1 MVYGIKDMS
10 SCGHIIAWV
19 SSLPETIEGN
29 QYVCVDDE
37 FYDEFYYRNVWF
49 GDDGS
54 WTTEKPYTYKYH
66 YLDNGRWRLDHDKVN
81 LHISQTKDVFS
92 NNLKRYVD
100 MGLEELVCNYVQ
112 QQIND
117 IETLDDVEEFAL
129 IKFGGKYEA
138 IYNYRYCIT
147 I

>member
-1 MVYGIKDMS
+1 MYAIKDLNSAGRIMM
-10 SCGHIIAWV
+10 WV
-19 SSLPETIEGN
+19 KKEPTWLSKDRYIELPDDVYEFSRDGTFWVDQNGN
-29 QYVCVDDE
+29 RTY
-37 FYDEFYYRNVWF
+37 
-49 GDDGS
+49 
-54 WTTEKPYTYKYH
+54 EKPYTYKYH

-92 NNLKRYVD
+92 NNLRRYVE
-100 MGLEELVCNYVQ
+100 MGLEGLVCNYIH

-138 IYNYRYCIT
+138 IYNYRYCVT